1 MTKRAIVIFP
11 AFAQIELIE
20 HLRQDYDPLA
30 AVIRAH
36 LTLVFPFES
45 PLSPEQL
52 ALHMSRVAQTL
63 RPFPLHMQGITG
75 YASEYLF
82 LNVKEGNDQLIGLHD
97 QLYTG
102 VLAPYLTREET
113 YLPHLTVGRLSNAT
127 AWASA
132 LRQAQSV
139 TASFETE
146 IHELIAYRLEEETSG
161 NVECRVRLS
170 GSPRQSFRSIPSA
183 PFKEECDRPT

>member
-11 AFAQIELIE
+11 AFARIALIE
-20 HLRQDYDPLA
+20 QLRQAYDPLA
-30 AVIRAH
+30 AVIRPH

-45 PLSPEQL
+45 PLSPEHL

-63 RPFPLHMQGITG
+63 HPFTLHLRGITG
-75 YASEYLF
+75 YATEYLF
-82 LNVKEGNDQLIGLHD
+82 LNVKSGNDQLIALHD

-102 VLAPYLTREET
+102 VLAPYLTVEET
-113 YLPHLTVGRLSNAT
+113 YLPHLTVGRLSNET
-127 AWASA
+127 AFAEA

-146 IHELIAYRLEEETSG
+146 VHELIAYRLEGETSG
-161 NVECRVRLS
+161 NVECRVKLS
-170 GSPRQSFRSIPSA
+170 GSL
-183 PFKEECDRPT
+183 KE

>member
-20 HLRQDYDPLA
+20 HLRLAYDPFA
-30 AVIRAH
+30 AVIRPH

-45 PLSPEQL
+45 PISAEQL
-52 ALHMSRVAQTL
+52 ALHMSRVAQIL
-63 RPFPLHMQGITG
+63 GPFPLHMQGITG

-82 LNVKEGNDQLIGLHD
+82 LNVKSGNDQLIALHE

-102 VLAPYLTREET
+102 VLAPYLTLEET
-113 YLPHLTVGRLSNAT
+113 YLPHLTVGRLSNTT
-127 AWASA
+127 AWTSA

-146 IHELIAYRLEEETSG
+146 VHELIAYRLEGETSG
-161 NVECRVRLS
+161 NVECGVRLS
-170 GSPRQSFRSIPSA
+170 GSPRKTS
-183 PFKEECDRPT
+183 